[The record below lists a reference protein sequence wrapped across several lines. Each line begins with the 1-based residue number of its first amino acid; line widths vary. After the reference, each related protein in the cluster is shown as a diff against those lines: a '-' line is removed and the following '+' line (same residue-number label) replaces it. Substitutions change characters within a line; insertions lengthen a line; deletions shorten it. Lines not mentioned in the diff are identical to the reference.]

1 MKSSFA
7 AFLFC
12 ALPAASFPQTAP
24 GYVHQ
29 LEAAYKNVRTLQASF
44 LQTYSESGRVSR
56 AESGVAY
63 FRRPGKMRWEYAS
76 PEKNLFIVD
85 GKFAWFF
92 VPADRTVSRVAAR
105 DSADWRTPLAL
116 LAGEMKVGRVCSKV
130 ELAPTQPENPS
141 VIRLNCSIRGTE
153 REAKSGSPHDTAF
166 FDIAKSTGQLESVVV
181 VGAAGVRMEMKF
193 SNWRF
198 DPPAPDSL
206 FQFQPNK
213 GIAIVDGDQLMSGPG
228 PPVNLL
234 QSVAR
239 P

>member
-7 AFLFC
+7 AFLVC
-12 ALPAASFPQTAP
+12 ALPGASFPQSAP
-24 GYVHQ
+24 AYVHQ
-29 LEAAYKNVRTLQASF
+29 FEAAYKSARTLQANF
-44 LQTYSESGRVSR
+44 LQTYSESGRVAR
-56 AESGVAY
+56 TESGVAY

-76 PEKNLFIVD
+76 AEKNLFVVD

-92 VPADRTVSRVAAR
+92 VPADRTASRVAAR

-130 ELAPTQPENPS
+130 ELASTQPDNPS

-153 REAKSGSPHDTAF
+153 REATSGSPHDTAF

-193 SNWRF
+193 SNWKF

-206 FQFQPNK
+206 FHFQPDK
-213 GIAIVDGDQLMSGPG
+213 GIAIVDGDQLVSGPG
-228 PPVNLL
+228 QALP
-234 QSVAR
+234 
-239 P
+239 